1 MRFIKPSK
9 KFYSLLMSVWMGFDS
24 TSLAKLDF
32 RSYHDSV
39 KDRIGLMKWKEEFKD
54 AVSQF
59 YQVAKEE
66 YDKIREEN
74 GASSLEVSDYTAF
87 FTNVK
92 NRLLDTWNENIV
104 FKIKESSS

>member
-1 MRFIKPSK
+1 
-9 KFYSLLMSVWMGFDS
+9 
-24 TSLAKLDF
+24 
-32 RSYHDSV
+32 
-39 KDRIGLMKWKEEFKD
+39 MKWKDEFKE

-66 YDKIREEN
+66 YDKIREEM

-92 NRLLDTWNENIV
+92 NRLLETGNENIV
-104 FKIKESSS
+104 FKIKESPS